1 MSHFQPLRVVSLTLL
16 LLLAGL
22 NTGTARAQDNPPDL

>member
-1 MSHFQPLRVVSLTLL
+1 MPYFQPLRVASLTLL

-22 NTGTARAQDNPPDL
+22 NTGTARAQDDPPDP